1 MRGAVPLIDPVLPEE
16 YDRLMAW
23 ADRARRL
30 REEWRGVRRL
40 RHGPDLPRGH
50 LREGVGEALLLA
62 LVEQARQLGWPDVS
76 LHAQVGAIGFYQKF
90 GFGRLPGDLR
100 FTLFGREFF
109 LPLTTT
115 IILSLVASGVAK
127 LI

>member
-1 MRGAVPLIDPVLPEE
+1 MIRWLIVIFIA
-16 YDRLMAW
+16 LMLINW
-23 ADRARRL
+23 FTPFFSKL
-30 REEWRGVRRL
+30 
-40 RHGPDLPRGH
+40 
-50 LREGVGEALLLA
+50 
-62 LVEQARQLGWPDVS
+62 
-76 LHAQVGAIGFYQKF
+76 

-115 IILSLVASGVAK
+115 IILSLVASLVSK